1 MDWVVVG
8 LGNPGPQYAASRHN
22 AGFWVVDEL
31 AERAGVTLGRDRHG
45 ACSAVARLAG
55 RAVVLAEPQ
64 SYMNRS
70 GGPVQSLLHYYRC
83 EVERLIVVH
92 DDMDLPLGRL
102 RVKRGGGHGG
112 HNGLRS
118 IHQQLASGD
127 YLRVKV
133 GIGRPR
139 DGRDA
144 AAHVLGRI
152 SREEGELL
160 GEVVARAADAVE
172 AILTEGVEAAMNRFN
187 GKREGGGSPPG
198 DLPAG

>member
-1 MDWVVVG
+1 VVVG

-31 AERAGVTLGRDRHG
+31 ADRAAATLGRDRHG

-55 RAVVLAEPQ
+55 QPVVLAEPQ
-64 SYMNRS
+64 SYMNLS

-83 EVERLIVVH
+83 AVERLIVVH
-92 DDMDLPLGRL
+92 DDMDLPLGRI

-118 IHQQLASGD
+118 IHQALAGGD

-133 GIGRPR
+133 GIGRPQG
-139 DGRDA
+139 GRDTT
-144 AAHVLGRI
+144 AHVLGRI
-152 SREEGELL
+152 SKEEGERL
-160 GEVVARAADAVE
+160 GEAVTRAADAVE
-172 AILTEGVEAAMNRFN
+172 AILTDGVEAAMNQFN
-187 GKREGGGSPPG
+187 EKMGSGG
-198 DLPAG
+198 